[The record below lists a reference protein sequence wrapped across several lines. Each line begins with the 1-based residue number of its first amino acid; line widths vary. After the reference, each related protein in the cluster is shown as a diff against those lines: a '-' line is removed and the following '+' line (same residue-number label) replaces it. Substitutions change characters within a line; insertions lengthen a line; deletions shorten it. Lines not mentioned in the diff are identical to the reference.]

1 MNTINKWIGF
11 QMTLG
16 GIKMKARDIEINNL
30 KLNVNFILKD
40 NSVVENCE
48 FNSEILSDITIK
60 KIFEDLSKIDINQI
74 RKEK

>member
-1 MNTINKWIGF
+1 
-11 QMTLG
+11 MTLG

-30 KLNVNFILKD
+30 KLNVNFILKN

>member
-1 MNTINKWIGF
+1 
-11 QMTLG
+11 MTLG

>member
-1 MNTINKWIGF
+1 
-11 QMTLG
+11 MTLG

-60 KIFEDLSKIDINQI
+60 KIFDDLGKIDINQI